1 MRPGD
6 PTIEVDVKVM
16 HKSAKAL
23 LVAIQ
28 DCDYKGKPD
37 EWIPLSQIAE
47 DSEINRE
54 SDVGDE
60 GTLIMSKW
68 IAEQKGWC

>member
-16 HKSAKAL
+16 HRSAKAIL
-23 LVAIQ
+23 ISVNDI
-28 DCDYKGKPD
+28 DMKGKPD
-37 EWIPLSQIAE
+37 EWIPFSQIAE

-54 SDVGDE
+54 SEAGDE
-60 GTLIMSKW
+60 GTLIISKW
-68 IAEQKGWC
+68 IAEQKGWA